1 MQRRA
6 RRVVCNSDQQ
16 QEFKTCQGSSC
27 QNMPAASPIKLC
39 KRIASDCIQCMCMS
53 ASLILGP
60 WLLVLG
66 SWSLALG
73 KYVHHLSEIRYSQYL
88 LWIIGMMNIDLH
100 YNCFWLWV
108 FLSLGIFGC
117 WCIYIYIYIYV
128 FGSIDIGSWLLHGF
142 SWFLAL
148 GAWLQTCR
156 AKLRFAGC
164 RKVGMPLIAW
174 ARAWGGHPI
183 YIEAKVA
190 GGGTIS
196 VPCCVF

>member
-1 MQRRA
+1 MVANSNAGSYGPRAQRANRRRSRQVGQNSNAELAPRSSRSMQRSA
-6 RRVVCNSDQQ
+6 QRVMRNSDQ
-16 QEFKTCQGSSC
+16 EKFKTCQGSSC

-88 LWIIGMMNIDLH
+88 LWIIRMMNIDLH

-108 FLSLGIFGC
+108 FLSLGIFGS
-117 WCIYIYIYIYV
+117 WYIYIY
-128 FGSIDIGSWLLHGF
+128 
-142 SWFLAL
+142 LAL
-148 GAWLQTCR
+148 
-156 AKLRFAGC
+156 
-164 RKVGMPLIAW
+164 
-174 ARAWGGHPI
+174 
-183 YIEAKVA
+183 
-190 GGGTIS
+190 
-196 VPCCVF
+196 